1 MTITELQTII
11 AKTLA
16 QMIDATGLNSI
27 QTYKEA
33 YQIQSLL
40 NAMSRVCS
48 TVQASLAEQFDVGCV
63 ENAAQRQI
71 VDVLGK
77 CLQEATPK

>member
-1 MTITELQTII
+1 
-11 AKTLA
+11 
-16 QMIDATGLNSI
+16 MIDAAGLNSI
-27 QTYKEA
+27 QTYTEA
-33 YQIQSLL
+33 DQIYSLL

-48 TVQASLAEQFDVGCV
+48 TVQASLTEQFDVGCV

-77 CLQEATPK
+77 CLQEASMK